1 MFWTP
6 TIKTLISKNIKMK
19 ILCLSNGNYDG
30 LGELREKEFD
40 NVSRALNF
48 PDNVILNIPQL
59 QDNIHQK
66 WDSSIIS
73 TQIEEFLKNNQDVK
87 TILTFDR
94 NGVTKHPNHISCF
107 YGLNYYLKIHNDEC
121 KSKGIKVYTLDSFH
135 FALQYTWISPLL
147 SFFLKKYG
155 YISMTCFSSIKW
167 MRLYET
173 QFNLLRKA
181 HVLASGYSYFNSYT
195 KIDY

>member
-1 MFWTP
+1 MDYWYKNTVAVVTILLAGIFLEYLKTNKIKAMFQVNDIEKDLQSIGSVLLIIAHPDDEIMFWTP

-107 YGLNYYLKIHNDEC
+107 YGLNYYLKIH
-121 KSKGIKVYTLDSFH
+121 
-135 FALQYTWISPLL
+135 
-147 SFFLKKYG
+147 
-155 YISMTCFSSIKW
+155 
-167 MRLYET
+167 YEL
-173 QFNLLRKA
+173 N
-181 HVLASGYSYFNSYT
+181 H
-195 KIDY
+195 